1 MRIGAL
7 VVGSVAALLMAIV
20 GCTSVTGGTPVV
32 DAKDVPAYRTSLS
45 ASVSASAATSSVR
58 ESERQAS
65 LTTEAVHSTCELLS
79 TSSADA
85 IDTVNAFVTAFNV
98 DGGNVAATEGP
109 AVDALN
115 KSADLV
121 ESSLTDALPQE
132 LRDAFVA
139 WIDAARAV
147 AGAITGRASAS
158 DFNNAID
165 QLNDSR
171 SNALRLCDASY

>member
-7 VVGSVAALLMAIV
+7 VVGSVAALLMVIV

-65 LTTEAVHSTCELLS
+65 LTTEAVHSTCESLS

-85 IDTVNAFVTAFNV
+85 IDTVNAFVTAFNA

-109 AVDALN
+109 AVDSLN

-132 LRDAFVA
+132 LRDAFNA

-147 AGAITGRASAS
+147 AGAITGRASAA

>member
-1 MRIGAL
+1 
-7 VVGSVAALLMAIV
+7 
-20 GCTSVTGGTPVV
+20 
-32 DAKDVPAYRTSLS
+32 
-45 ASVSASAATSSVR
+45 
-58 ESERQAS
+58 
-65 LTTEAVHSTCELLS
+65 
-79 TSSADA
+79 
-85 IDTVNAFVTAFNV
+85 V

-132 LRDAFVA
+132 LRDAFNA

-147 AGAITGRASAS
+147 AGAITGRASAA